1 MSIVTESTLLIN
13 KRNQKKGYKHE
24 FKWLLK
30 NAMPLVISYLLQ
42 NSLQSVS
49 IITAG
54 HLVSLL
60 FFLSLYFIYLFTF
73 IDKSIY
79 KNRAQMN

>member
-54 HLVSLL
+54 HLVS
-60 FFLSLYFIYLFTF
+60 FFFVYISTC
-73 IDKSIY
+73 IDKSDVS
-79 KNRAQMN
+79 K